1 MLCPWK
7 QSLWVVRGLVFCLGE
22 QMGIK
27 MFVGIK
33 VISHVLLLLYLQ
45 MIKTS
50 PAVGTPFADLF
61 GS

>member
-1 MLCPWK
+1 
-7 QSLWVVRGLVFCLGE
+7 
-22 QMGIK
+22 MGIK